1 MHPATHSARRR
12 QTFASERGNAQ
23 AVATTL
29 VVAQPN
35 TAPLRW
41 VSSADRFRSMR
52 MPGAAA
58 PRKRKHTMSDDPET
72 LQRQITEL
80 QRQLAALQAS
90 TGPSVAGPVSAEHD
104 VNIATNQ
111 WITVLGSLIYQA
123 PPDARQREQLGR
135 YLQRL
140 AAKWQLLQL
149 RGLDE
154 QLDKGRGMA
163 LSHVYEVMATSNRVE
178 YARGPAGVIR
188 QFFTDDLLTTLR
200 NEYNPDFV
208 LPTDALYK
216 ASSHFT
222 DGSEDEDFEV
232 VLTQA
237 LLVSQAVF
245 ENQCVVLLGDPGS
258 GKSTFMRHLAWALAR
273 HSLDQPEQ
281 APTLFGWPTEERV
294 LPLLLPLRKL
304 SGKIATDGARP
315 AVVSAALSAE
325 LASEYDVRDA
335 ATLIEQA
342 LNSQATLL
350 LLDGLD
356 EVPLVATTQSA
367 SRAATV
373 QAVRAFAQLYPE
385 VRIVLTCRTRA
396 FDESLQAELGWH
408 VETLAPFTLGQVR
421 HFAAAWYA
429 ELAHCGQLD
438 QAQSTQL
445 EQRLVET
452 IVASPKLQDM
462 AGTPLLLTMMALILY
477 NKGELPRDRPELYK
491 RLNELLLG
499 QWDKVR
505 EGQSLA
511 EAIGMPDWTSER
523 IMPLLDRLSYEA
535 HADVTSTDGRGR
547 LDRGKL
553 FLALRDFFKQAKA
566 EHPGDAADRCL
577 DYIEHRSGLLAPDG
591 PDSYVFVHLTLQ
603 EHCAGRHLA
612 LSRNA
617 AERIMEHRA
626 DDRWREPILLGL
638 GAVQPSNPWLIES
651 VLRRLIGGTGKEAA
665 RWQRD
670 LIFATEIGQDR
681 DWKVLAEQGVDV
693 PGLQAELRA
702 GLVALLNDD
711 SQPLPVA
718 ERVRAGFLLGNLGDP
733 RFPITLEDWRREL
746 AKVRAGNT
754 SGYFCRVEAGTY
766 IIGSADGDPDAR
778 DEEKPQ
784 HTVTFDAPFWIAR
797 YPMTNVQWQEW
808 VMQTNGKASY
818 YASDTDL
825 NHPNQPVVGIDWDM
839 GNTFCAWLSQG
850 TREEVH
856 LPTEQEWEAA
866 ARGMHARRYSW
877 GDEWQDDRAAT
888 AEDQDR
894 RGWQWSVPV
903 GCYPAGAAPCGA
915 LDMAGNVWEWTT
927 TTWRS
932 YPGAKEPF
940 TDDELCVLR
949 GGVYN
954 RKRTNVRCGARYW
967 SDPLDYDGYNGFRIV
982 VAARSH

>member
-1 MHPATHSARRR
+1 
-12 QTFASERGNAQ
+12 
-23 AVATTL
+23 
-29 VVAQPN
+29 
-35 TAPLRW
+35 
-41 VSSADRFRSMR
+41 
-52 MPGAAA
+52 
-58 PRKRKHTMSDDPET
+58 MSDDPET
-72 LQRQITEL
+72 LQRQIAEL

-163 LSHVYEVMATSNRVE
+163 LSHVFITMAIFSTTGMAFGDTEAVQDYFQDNDVSNSLNT
-178 YARGPAGVIR
+178 ANDPDWALPSSAVIKIER
-188 QFFTDDLLTTLR
+188 RNAESPGENGFDVFILYRSLLASETV
-200 NEYNPDFV
+200 NKNPY
-208 LPTDALYK
+208 LI
-216 ASSHFT
+216 
-222 DGSEDEDFEV
+222 
-232 VLTQA
+232 
-237 LLVSQAVF
+237 
-245 ENQCVVLLGDPGS
+245 LLGDPGS

-335 ATLIEQA
+335 ATLVEQA

-396 FDESLQAELGWH
+396 FDESLRAELGWNWH
-408 VETLAPFTLGQVR
+408 AETLAPFTLGQVR

-693 PGLQAELRA
+693 PGLQADLRA

-866 ARGMHARRYSW
+866 ARGMYARRYSW

-888 AEDQDR
+888 EEDRDR

-940 TDDELCVLR
+940 TDEERVVLR
-949 GGVYN
+949 GGDYIN
-954 RKRTNVRCGARYW
+954 IRTNVRCGARGWDSPHYW
-967 SDPLDYDGYNGFRIV
+967 ILNYGFRIV